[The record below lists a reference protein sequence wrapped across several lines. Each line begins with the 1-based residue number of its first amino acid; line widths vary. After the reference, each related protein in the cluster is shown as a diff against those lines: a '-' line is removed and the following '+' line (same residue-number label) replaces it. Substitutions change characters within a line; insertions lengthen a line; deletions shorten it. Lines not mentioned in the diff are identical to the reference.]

1 MSTAAVEL
9 QEHVEEAAFFAPSVV
24 RHDSVLAAM
33 LAERADHYGEHL
45 KHFAKYAEAHGGE
58 VSFETIRDYFRDL
71 NAAPCSANTKRI
83 RRQAVKA
90 RLRAALRDGMDFNKA
105 AQFREA
111 LSRLDKDSETRAP
124 KVQSA
129 AVGTDKIIRRDEYD
143 RLIMAASYR
152 DELLLDFLWTTGC
165 RVSELTGALV
175 ERCEVKGKTV
185 HVPVTGKGNK
195 ERVLR
200 IRVALFDAIRE
211 EFKGTVYLFETTNGR
226 PFSRVYV
233 STRIHKLALAV
244 LGRRLGAHSLRHSF
258 ATRQIRRTN
267 KIQAVSSY
275 LGHSS
280 VAITMNFYTHEQL
293 EDDELFDPE
302 DGE

>member
-1 MSTAAVEL
+1 MSSAAERVEL
-9 QEHVEEAAFFAPSVV
+9 EPVSFTPAIV
-24 RHDSVLAAM
+24 RYDSILSAM
-33 LAERADHYGEHL
+33 LAPRADSYGEHL
-45 KHFAKYAEAHGGE
+45 KHFARYVEDHGGE
-58 VSFETIRDYFRDL
+58 VSFETVRDYYRDL
-71 NAAPCSANTKRI
+71 NAEPCAANTKRI
-83 RRQAVKA
+83 RRHAVKA

-111 LSRLDKDSETRAP
+111 LSRLDKDSETKAP

-129 AVGTDKIIRRDEYD
+129 AVGSDKVIRRDEYD
-143 RLIMAASYR
+143 RLMAAASYR
-152 DELLLDFLWTTGC
+152 DELLLSFLWTTGC
-165 RVSELTGALV
+165 RVSELTGILLA
-175 ERCEVKGKTV
+175 RCEVKGKTV
-185 HVPVTGKGNK
+185 HVPVIGKGNK

-200 IRVALFDAIRE
+200 IRVSLFDAIRA
-211 EFKGTVYLFETTNGR
+211 EFHGTVYLFETAGGR

-233 STRIHKLALAV
+233 STRIHRLALEV

-280 VAITMNFYTHEQL
+280 TAITMGFYVHEQL
-293 EDDELFDPE
+293 DDDELFDPE

>member
-1 MSTAAVEL
+1 MSTLAERVEDM
-9 QEHVEEAAFFAPSVV
+9 EPVSFTPAIV
-24 RHDSVLAAM
+24 RHDSILSAM
-33 LAERADHYGEHL
+33 LTERADSYGEHL
-45 KHFAKYAEAHGGE
+45 KHFARYAGEHGGA
-58 VSFETIRDYFRDL
+58 VDFDLVHDYFRDL
-71 NAAPCSANTKRI
+71 NAAPCAANTKRI

-90 RLRAALRDGMDFNKA
+90 RLRTALRDGMDFNKA

-111 LSRLDKDSETRAP
+111 LSKLDGDSETRAP

-129 AVGTDKIIRRDEYD
+129 AVGADKVIRRDEYD

-152 DELLLDFLWTTGC
+152 DELLLSFLWTTGC
-165 RVSELTGALV
+165 RVSELTGVLLA
-175 ERCEVKGKTV
+175 RCEVKGKTV

-195 ERVLR
+195 ERMLR
-200 IRVALFDAIRE
+200 IRASLFDAICA
-211 EFKGTVYLFETTNGR
+211 EFKGTVYLFETAGGR
-226 PFSRVYV
+226 SFSRVYV
-233 STRIHKLALAV
+233 STRIHKLALSV

-280 VAITMNFYTHEQL
+280 TAITMGFYVHEQL